1 MSVSQRSGKKGW
13 ATCTNKNSAV
23 AEMGDRLATIVMG
36 RKVRAVGPLSGGGSW
51 VKSLKCN
58 TVWPGPRPTP
68 VPSGILFHAAVWSQY
83 MG

>member
-36 RKVRAVGPLSGGGSW
+36 RKVRAVGPLSGGGAGLNPLNVTQCGLGRGLPPYQVAS
-51 VKSLKCN
+51 
-58 TVWPGPRPTP
+58 
-68 VPSGILFHAAVWSQY
+68 
-83 MG
+83 